1 MAASVLRGQSVLP
14 KIVFFFPFSLRF
26 EREVD
31 GVARTSSTASVR
43 SSYLGPKMQAGFA
56 AARVVRGSCGRMV
69 GERSKFELEYSDAVP
84 S

>member
-1 MAASVLRGQSVLP
+1 MAASVLRGSSVLP

-56 AARVVRGSCGRMV
+56 AARVVQGRV
-69 GERSKFELEYSDAVP
+69 GEWLAKDRNSS
-84 S
+84 